1 MENYRLENQVIFC
14 DYTGTDEILHI
25 PEGVTRIGI
34 NHTDPTAV
42 KEIYIP
48 EGVIETD
55 AYTFW
60 CFPKMEKLH
69 LPKSLQYFHPNH
81 GIDTTNLTEI
91 TISDENDLYKVVNN
105 CLIGKVNDELLLA
118 CRDSVLPNDG
128 SIHVIRSGAFA
139 GNSKLTGIYI
149 PKDVYSIGRSLLWGC
164 DGVTELTVDPQNRTY
179 HSQGNC
185 IINTKHKTLT
195 LGCKTSCIPGD
206 GSVLH
211 IDEGAFA
218 GIMSL
223 TEITIPEGVQSIY
236 RHAFR
241 GCTNLK
247 KAILPQS
254 LLGIESEAF
263 IGCDR
268 LSIFYQGTMQQWAQ
282 VYKGR
287 CWARCYCES
296 KDKHL
301 YGCPVYC
308 TDGCILPAE

>member
-1 MENYRLENQVIFC
+1 MENYKLEKQVVFY
-14 DYTGTDEILHI
+14 DYTGADEILHI
-25 PEGVTRIGI
+25 SEGVTRIGS
-34 NHTDPTAV
+34 NHTDPTEV

-48 EGVIETD
+48 EGVTQTE
-55 AYTFW
+55 AYAFW
-60 CFPKMEKLH
+60 CFFVLEKLH
-69 LPKSLQYFHPNH
+69 LPRSLQYFHPNH
-81 GIDTTNLTEI
+81 GIDTSNLTEI
-91 TISDENDLYKVVNN
+91 TIPDGNDQYKVVNN
-105 CLIGKVNDELLLA
+105 CLIDVANDELVLA
-118 CRDSVLPNDG
+118 CKDSILPNDG
-128 SIHVIRSGAFA
+128 SICVIRSGAFA
-139 GNSKLTGIYI
+139 GNSKLTGIHI

-179 HSQGNC
+179 HSQDNC

-195 LGCKTSCIPGD
+195 LGCKTSRIADD

-218 GIMSL
+218 GNMCL

-241 GCTNLK
+241 GCAKLK

-254 LLGIESEAF
+254 LLGIECEAF
-263 IGCDR
+263 IGCDQ
-268 LSIFYQGTMQQWAQ
+268 LSVFYQGTRQQWAQ

-287 CWARCYCES
+287 YWATYLES
-296 KDKHL
+296 TGKRL
-301 YGCPVYC
+301 PGCPVYC